1 MLKKCIVIAGLLLL
15 PVSAH
20 SQIAWDTP
28 LLVSPN
34 EMPGWGLYLAE
45 VAGGDLGVIGTYR
58 SPAWG
63 FGLRGGLAETNDDD
77 IGVLFG
83 VDVEGDIVRHN
94 ANFPLDVD
102 WVFGG
107 GIGTGDGARVSV
119 PLGLVAGR
127 ELRAEGATLTPYV
140 SPRVVFDL
148 LFGRD
153 TGLDEDDETDAEL
166 SFAVDLGLDLRFS
179 NNFMIRFG
187 GTFGD
192 RDGVAIGVVF

>member
-1 MLKKCIVIAGLLLL
+1 MLKKCLVIAGMLLL
-15 PVSAH
+15 PATAQA
-20 SQIAWDTP
+20 QIAWDTP

-34 EMPGWGLYLAE
+34 EVPGWGLYLAD
-45 VAGGDLGVIGTYR
+45 VAAGELGVIGTYR

-63 FGLRGGLAETNDDD
+63 FGLRGGLAEAHDDD
-77 IGVLFG
+77 IGFLFG
-83 VDVEGDIVRHN
+83 VDIEGDIVRHN

-119 PLGLVAGR
+119 PVGLVAGR
-127 ELRAEGATLTPYV
+127 ELQAEGATFTPYV
-140 SPRVVFDL
+140 SPRVVLDL

-153 TGLDEDDETDAEL
+153 TPDDDDSEADL
-166 SFAVDLGLDLRFS
+166 GFAVDLGLDLRFAS
-179 NNFMIRFG
+179 NFMIRFG

-192 RDGVAIGVVF
+192 HEGVAIGVVF